1 MKEGNSTNTETH
13 FRDMLYQ
20 RASMDEFRQLAMSLT
35 QTGLDTTQIRKAMVS
50 KIRDVIRCI
59 RQHSKKGK
67 REDRDEKGKQ
77 CYQGD
82 NKRNQQCLI
91 AFEPFNPSLTTT
103 IRGEDIKMMIPDN
116 IHLWE
121 LMTETADQ
129 LYSFVS
135 GE

>member
-1 MKEGNSTNTETH
+1 
-13 FRDMLYQ
+13 MLYQ

-59 RQHSKKGK
+59 QQHSKKGK
-67 REDRDEKGKQ
+67 REDKDEKGKQ

-82 NKRNQQCLI
+82 NKRINSLI
-91 AFEPFNPSLTTT
+91 AFEPFNPSLTT
-103 IRGEDIKMMIPDN
+103 IRGEDIKMMVPDN